1 MSAYKELKDEKFA
14 PRNNLETNLSTKK
27 HNPSITET
35 TETFPNDIRGA
46 IAEGF
51 RGNKWIQS

>member
-1 MSAYKELKDEKFA
+1 A
-14 PRNNLETNLSTKK
+14 PRNNLETNLSPKK
-27 HNPSITET
+27 HNPSI

-51 RGNKWIQS
+51 RGNKWI